1 MLSNLLTLQT
11 KDKVCVLSS
20 LIVSILIACQINS
33 KMTKT
38 GRLSPGDPNS
48 YSRPDIAKVTHIHL
62 KLDINFDQQILD
74 GLAILDVEKIDPELW
89 KKFNSGASNNVSG
102 DHLEA
107 FVSDALDKIYLRG
120 RQTAVVFR
128 GIDLTKLETSQ
139 SNSAS
144 NYREIDFL
152 IVNYTYGYILK
163 LECKRTFDH
172 DKH

>member
-1 MLSNLLTLQT
+1 MLSNILTLQT

-74 GLAILDVEKIDPELW
+74 GLAILDVEKIDPKAQGQIISECPLEILDFPKIP
-89 KKFNSGASNNVSG
+89 KKF
-102 DHLEA
+102 D
-107 FVSDALDKIYLRG
+107 R
-120 RQTAVVFR
+120 
-128 GIDLTKLETSQ
+128 
-139 SNSAS
+139 
-144 NYREIDFL
+144 FL
-152 IVNYTYGYILK
+152 P
-163 LECKRTFDH
+163 
-172 DKH
+172 

>member
-74 GLAILDVEKIDPELW
+74 GLAILDVEKIDPKAQEVVLDARGLNI
-89 KKFNSGASNNVSG
+89 KAI
-102 DHLEA
+102 
-107 FVSDALDKIYLRG
+107 SDDSTGKDIHKIC
-120 RQTAVVFR
+120 
-128 GIDLTKLETSQ
+128 IIHQ
-139 SNSAS
+139 SS
-144 NYREIDFL
+144 
-152 IVNYTYGYILK
+152 K
-163 LECKRTFDH
+163 
-172 DKH
+172 